1 MGYSYSD
8 ASWPV
13 VELVF
18 RQRAND
24 ADGAQYVRD
33 VDALLARGEHYI
45 VICDATDALMP
56 EPSFIRTQA
65 QWMQANIPKIQ
76 ALNRGVALVLPSALT
91 RGILRGLSHVAKLPV
106 PYEVFETL
114 EAARSWA
121 DTRAQTLAASKAAP
135 HGG

>member
-1 MGYSYSD
+1 MRGAAHTAGQS
-8 ASWPV
+8 
-13 VELVF
+13 
-18 RQRAND
+18 RGQRAND
-24 ADGAQYVRD
+24 DDGVEYLRD

-65 QWMQANIPKIQ
+65 RWMQANIPKIQ

-114 EAARSWA
+114 EEARSWA
-121 DTRAQTLAASKAAP
+121 DSRARALAEAKAAP
-135 HGG
+135 HRG